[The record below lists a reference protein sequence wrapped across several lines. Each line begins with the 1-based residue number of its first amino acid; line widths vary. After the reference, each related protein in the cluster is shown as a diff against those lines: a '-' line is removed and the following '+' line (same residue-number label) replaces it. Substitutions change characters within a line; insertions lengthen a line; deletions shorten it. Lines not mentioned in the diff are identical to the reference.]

1 MYDYRKAMVEDIKN
15 YVIDNYMEPA
25 PDMTRDDYC
34 ETLND
39 ELWAVDEVTGNG
51 GNYYASEEEC
61 AAYVGYGLEEFVE
74 EQDGYGWEWTQ
85 SMREQFKQAPA
96 RYIDCMIRTYL
107 LWECVDKAVDE
118 LGYTFKA

>member
-74 EQDGYGWEWTQ
+74 ARDEYGWEWTQ

-107 LWECVDKAVDE
+107 LGECIDKAVDE

>member
-107 LWECVDKAVDE
+107 LGECIDKAVDE